1 VSSASILCRRLKRER
16 GIVRRRV
23 TLSLRSAEILP
34 WFYDPPNPTLWMRDQ
49 SSRNFGDFEKEKKNF
64 PSLKCGYEGGER
76 ADHESRV
83 SSPYATAGKLARL
96 QCFPCRDLE
105 KKKSSKSPN
114 VATRGRKGAKHRST
128 RTRRSRRTASHGFF
142 FSPMSTY
149 TPPPPRVLRGR
160 RGPTNHDS
168 RP

>member
-1 VSSASILCRRLKRER
+1 MATR
-16 GIVRRRV
+16 GEKGP
-23 TLSLRSAEILP
+23 TTSL
-34 WFYDPPNPTLWMRDQ
+34 
-49 SSRNFGDFEKEKKNF
+49 
-64 PSLKCGYEGGER
+64 
-76 ADHESRV
+76 ESRV

-149 TPPPPRVLRGR
+149 TPPPRGFYGGEEGQPTTTLVPKARVFFFFSPTSVRKRPRRRATALQGRERADRGSLSTAR
-160 RGPTNHDS
+160 SREIANRPTS
-168 RP
+168 RPL